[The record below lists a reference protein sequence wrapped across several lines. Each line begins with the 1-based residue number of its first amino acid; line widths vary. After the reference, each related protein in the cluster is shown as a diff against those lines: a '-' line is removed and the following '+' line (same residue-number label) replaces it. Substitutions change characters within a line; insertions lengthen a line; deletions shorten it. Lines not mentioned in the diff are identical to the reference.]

1 MDLGL
6 KDKGVIVTG
15 ASKGIGL
22 AIAEGFAREGAK
34 VSVCARGPEALE
46 QARERLAGHGG
57 VVHAARCDVGDGAA
71 MEAYLAAA
79 HKALRAVHVLVN
91 NPSGFGDTDDEKG
104 WAVAVDIDLLA
115 LARATRMAAP
125 MIEAAGGGSVIHIS
139 SISGLEPTPES
150 PPLWRGQGGGH
161 PPHHDPGQ
169 VVGGEKHPGQLRRPG
184 GRSSSPAAPGK
195 TSRRIIPITSTRWS
209 PAFPSAAWAR
219 PRKSPT
225 APCSWPPSRP
235 AGSPARPSPSTAA
248 SCFKVGV

>member
-150 PPLWRGQGGGH
+150 PPYGAVKAAVIHLTTTQAKSLAAKNIRVNCVAPGSIFFAGGSWEDVQENNPDYFDAVVAGIPFGRMGTTEEIANGAVFLASEPARWITGQTLAIDG
-161 PPHHDPGQ
+161 
-169 VVGGEKHPGQLRRPG
+169 GQLL
-184 GRSSSPAAPGK
+184 
-195 TSRRIIPITSTRWS
+195 
-209 PAFPSAAWAR
+209 
-219 PRKSPT
+219 
-225 APCSWPPSRP
+225 
-235 AGSPARPSPSTAA
+235 
-248 SCFKVGV
+248 